1 MAIKKTW
8 RRVFTRPR
16 TSTSPVRNDPWNE
29 LGARLEKLS
38 GMLGACAPLKAII
51 DELAECFKAR
61 RQSTPQD
68 QQEYEDLRIQLEGI
82 VKDLQDNFS
91 SISDPIASKSLDKT
105 CESLKQEL
113 NRISE
118 IQAKTSTGRYREAEF
133 NRESLLA
140 SYRRIQTNLQLLSTM
155 SSLVTR
161 MSAEEDT
168 KEDRIK
174 NLNPSHS
181 AYYNSYEATKLERRG
196 CTSGTRA
203 TVLSRILGWAYE
215 PSTEPVFWMN
225 GMAGTGKTT
234 IAYSVCQTL
243 DQQGDLHALAASFFC
258 SNELPEC
265 RDVRLIIPTIA
276 YQLARFS
283 KPFRYALSR
292 AIQKNPD
299 AHTRNLEIQFNEL
312 VLGPLNE
319 VRESLPTNMIVVMDA
334 LDECEDQ
341 KAAEELLGVVLR
353 SSPHLPIK
361 LLISSRPEPVIRKQI
376 SKQPG
381 GLVWR
386 MILHELDH
394 QELRDDIKTYLASEL
409 APLNLSDS
417 ELKSLTRRA
426 GVLFIYAATVVRYVS
441 YSDFGCNSHDRLK
454 DIMNQETSAVGEI
467 DELYST
473 ILQAALNKR
482 GLRDKDKQDIIQV
495 LHTVIC
501 SRAPLTIDALS
512 GLLKMNNTS
521 RVHAALRS
529 LWSVL
534 HITGP
539 SESVNI
545 LHKSFHDYMIDS
557 KRAGTYHCQETTH
570 HGVLVRLC
578 FDCIEAAPPFNIC
591 QLETSYILD
600 KGVKDMQDRV
610 STRIS
615 LQLRYSCQF
624 WMSHLGATL
633 GASNEQLGERLQKFL
648 STRLLLWLEVMN
660 LSQLSSA
667 AVECAYGAK
676 EWSMVSTNNSEF
688 FPSLTLAKRYGATED
703 LRYLAN
709 DAWRFTTAFAC
720 HPVSQSTPHIYI
732 SMLLF
737 WPQSSPISRCYANQ
751 MQGMIRIEG
760 TAMDLRQLALVTSKS
775 MGAAIQSIALSPD
788 SRTLA
793 IGYNAFIHIID
804 AFSLQTIAP
813 GFKAH
818 NQQVHSIAF
827 SSNGTRLVSGSKD
840 ATMSVWD
847 TQSWSRVLG
856 PIKGHSRGIET
867 VIFSPDDKLII
878 SGSND
883 KTIRIWDAQSGQPIF
898 DPLAGHSKFIT
909 SVAISSSGNLI
920 ASGSGDESIR
930 VWSAQSGDQVLKPLV
945 HRSYVTSVIFSSDEA
960 TLYSG
965 AVDSTIK
972 AWDIKT
978 GNMVLHRPFTGHTG
992 AIRCIAVS
1000 SHGSRETYVASG
1012 SDDCTI
1018 RVWDPT
1024 TGETSFG
1031 PFRNHSHLVRSVA
1044 FSHDNT
1050 RVVSGSKDGF
1060 VCLWDLQT
1068 ARRTQTLTALPGHTK
1083 QIKSLDISPDGTRL
1097 LSGAADRTICVWDL
1111 ERKELALGPLKGHRD
1126 HVVSV
1131 SFSPDGE
1138 HFVSGSHDETIRIWE
1153 ARTGQHVFSPF
1164 KWHTDWVNSVAYS
1177 PNGYT
1182 IVSGSKDKTLRLW
1195 DAKKGKMILGPLE
1208 GHEKPILTVKFF
1220 PDSKR
1225 VISGSADDVVRVWD
1239 AEKGEILHVI
1249 GGCIK
1254 RIDTVAFS
1262 PDCTQVVSGSFDK
1275 VLRIRDALT
1284 GHLIPG
1290 SPEMHVRNI
1299 TSIHFLVNG
1308 THMVSGSDDK
1318 TICVWDARSGE
1329 PITGLLRGHT
1339 DSIRS
1344 VVYLPN
1350 GMQVVS
1356 ASDDSVIRVWD
1367 ILTHRSTNTLPHNDW
1382 VLGKDGWV
1390 QQETDHEGKPQ
1401 LRRLVWVPPDLRTV
1415 LMRPGNSVLFSQDGY
1430 LKLNFNGAQIGQLWS
1445 RGCKI

>member
-8 RRVFTRPR
+8 LRVFTRPR

-68 QQEYEDLRIQLEGI
+68 QQEYEDLRTQLEGI

-105 CESLKQEL
+105 CESLQQEL

-140 SYRRIQTNLQLLSTM
+140 SCRRIQTNLQLLSTM

-203 TVLSRILGWAYE
+203 TVLSCILGWAYE

-234 IAYSVCQTL
+234 IAYSVCQAL
-243 DQQGDLHALAASFFC
+243 DQQGGLSTPLQPASSAQTSC
-258 SNELPEC
+258 LN
-265 RDVRLIIPTIA
+265 V
-276 YQLARFS
+276 
-283 KPFRYALSR
+283 
-292 AIQKNPD
+292 
-299 AHTRNLEIQFNEL
+299 EI
-312 VLGPLNE
+312 
-319 VRESLPTNMIVVMDA
+319 
-334 LDECEDQ
+334 
-341 KAAEELLGVVLR
+341 
-353 SSPHLPIK
+353 
-361 LLISSRPEPVIRKQI
+361 RPEPVIREQI

-409 APLNLSDS
+409 ASLNLSDS

-441 YSDFGCNSHDRLK
+441 YSDFGCNSRDRLK
-454 DIMNQETSAVGEI
+454 DVMNQETSAVGEI

-557 KRAGTYHCQETTH
+557 KRAGNYHCQETTH

-633 GASNEQLGERLQKFL
+633 GASNEQLGERIQKFL

-676 EWSMVSTNNSEF
+676 EWSM
-688 FPSLTLAKRYGATED
+688 RYGATED

-720 HPVSQSTPHIYI
+720 HPPTDNST
-732 SMLLF
+732 
-737 WPQSSPISRCYANQ
+737 R
-751 MQGMIRIEG
+751 
-760 TAMDLRQLALVTSKS
+760 
-775 MGAAIQSIALSPD
+775 
-788 SRTLA
+788 
-793 IGYNAFIHIID
+793 
-804 AFSLQTIAP
+804 
-813 GFKAH
+813 FKAH

-883 KTIRIWDAQSGQPIF
+883 KTIRIWDAQSGQPIL
-898 DPLAGHSKFIT
+898 DPLAGHSNFIT

-930 VWSAQSGDQVLKPLV
+930 VWNAQSRDQVLKPLV

-960 TLYSG
+960 TLYCG

-1097 LSGAADRTICVWDL
+1097 LSGAADQTTLFRFL
-1111 ERKELALGPLKGHRD
+1111 SL
-1126 HVVSV
+1126 
-1131 SFSPDGE
+1131 PDGE

-1153 ARTGQHVFSPF
+1153 ARTGQHVFGPF

-1344 VVYLPN
+1344 VFYLPN
-1350 GMQVVS
+1350 GCK
-1356 ASDDSVIRVWD
+1356 
-1367 ILTHRSTNTLPHNDW
+1367 STNTLPHNDW

-1401 LRRLVWVPPDLRTV
+1401 LRRLVWVSSGPANRLDEARGFGAV
-1415 LMRPGNSVLFSQDGY
+1415 L
-1430 LKLNFNGAQIGQLWS
+1430 S
-1445 RGCKI
+1445 RWVS

>member
-1 MAIKKTW
+1 MFQSMKGITLSLYAI
-8 RRVFTRPR
+8 P
-16 TSTSPVRNDPWNE
+16 
-29 LGARLEKLS
+29 
-38 GMLGACAPLKAII
+38 CII
-51 DELAECFKAR
+51 DR
-61 RQSTPQD
+61 IQQSTPQD

-105 CESLKQEL
+105 CESSQQEL
-113 NRISE
+113 NQISK

-215 PSTEPVFWMN
+215 TSTEPVFWMN
-225 GMAGTGKTT
+225 AGRT
-234 IAYSVCQTL
+234 
-243 DQQGDLHALAASFFC
+243 LHAHAASFFC

-265 RDVRLIIPTIA
+265 RDVRFIIPTIA

-441 YSDFGCNSHDRLK
+441 YSDFGCNSRDRLK
-454 DIMNQETSAVGEI
+454 DVMNQETSAVGEI

-534 HITGP
+534 HIMGS

-557 KRAGTYHCQETTH
+557 KRAATYHCQETTH

-578 FDCIEAAPPFNIC
+578 FDCIEAAP
-591 QLETSYILD
+591 
-600 KGVKDMQDRV
+600 
-610 STRIS
+610 
-615 LQLRYSCQF
+615 
-624 WMSHLGATL
+624 HLGATL
-633 GASNEQLGERLQKFL
+633 EASNEQLGERLQKFL

-660 LSQLSSA
+660 LGQLSSA
-667 AVECAYGAK
+667 AVE
-676 EWSMVSTNNSEF
+676 S
-688 FPSLTLAKRYGATED
+688 KRYGATED

-737 WPQSSPISRCYANQ
+737 WPQSSSISRCYANQ

-793 IGYNAFIHIID
+793 IGYNAFINILD
-804 AFSLQTIAP
+804 AFNLQTVAP
-813 GFKAH
+813 RFKAH
-818 NQQVHSIAF
+818 DEQVHSIAF
-827 SSNGTRLVSGSKD
+827 SSNGTRLVSDSKD
-840 ATMSVWD
+840 ATVSVWD

-856 PIKGHSRGIET
+856 PLKGHSRGIET
-867 VIFSPDDKLII
+867 VIFSPDDNLII

-883 KTIRIWDAQSGQPIF
+883 KTVRIWDAQSGQPIF
-898 DPLAGHSKFIT
+898 GPLAGHSKCIT

-920 ASGSGDESIR
+920 ASGSGDDSIC

-945 HRSYVTSVIFSSDEA
+945 HRSYVTSVIFSSNEA

-965 AVDSTIK
+965 TVDFTIK
-972 AWDIKT
+972 AWGIKT
-978 GNMVLHRPFTGHTG
+978 GNMVLHRPFIGHTG
-992 AIRCIAVS
+992 AIRCMAVS

-1018 RVWDPT
+1018 RLWDPT
-1024 TGETSFG
+1024 TGETPFGSF
-1031 PFRNHSHLVRSVA
+1031 RSHSHLVRSVA

-1050 RVVSGSKDGF
+1050 RVVSGSKGGF

-1068 ARRTQTLTALPGHTK
+1068 ARRTRTLTALPGHTK

-1138 HFVSGSHDETIRIWE
+1138 HFVSGSHDKTIRIWE
-1153 ARTGQHVFSPF
+1153 ARIGQHVFGPF
-1164 KWHTDWVNSVAYS
+1164 KWHTDRVNSVAYS

-1182 IVSGSKDKTLRLW
+1182 IVSGSKDKTLHLW

-1239 AEKGEILHVI
+1239 AEKGEILHAI

-1254 RIDTVAFS
+1254 RVDTVTFS

-1275 VLRIRDALT
+1275 VLRVRDVLT
-1284 GHLIPG
+1284 EHVTPS
-1290 SPEMHVRNI
+1290 SPEMHMKNI
-1299 TSIHFLVNG
+1299 TSIHFSVNG
-1308 THMVSGSDDK
+1308 THMVSVSDDK

-1329 PITGLLRGHT
+1329 PIAGLLRGHT

-1344 VVYLPN
+1344 AVYLPN
-1350 GMQVVS
+1350 G
-1356 ASDDSVIRVWD
+1356 ID
-1367 ILTHRSTNTLPHNDW
+1367 ILTHWSTNTLPHNDW

-1390 QQETDHEGKPQ
+1390 QQEADHEGKPQ

-1430 LKLNFNGAQIGQLWS
+1430 LKLNLNGAQIGQLWS